1 MTKVIIPQLAG
12 KVKREFGLIK
22 FSVAEGGSKCY
33 NCGKQI
39 LKEALFMANILNP
52 SYIGHYS
59 KNVAVIPNVYNGMRM
74 EVLDRGNELLFVG
87 DVEVLD
93 KRMIEV
99 VRTSE
104 LLSPDITD
112 GMAVSVRGFNAY
124 ENCVVHIDGVLSRL
138 AQDQDSAWLVKD
150 LDVKGKSAG
159 RMFSRRPIHAQ
170 AWVQPEGSAQWLPC
184 SVVNASAGGVC
195 FRMNEPL
202 EIGARLKIRFN
213 LGRDHEQPPLTIEV
227 RRATDRRTEYEYG
240 CEFVD
245 LNPEVDTV
253 ITRTVIRLQIMQ

>member
-1 MTKVIIPQLAG
+1 MPSIP
-12 KVKREFGLIK
+12 
-22 FSVAEGGSKCY
+22 
-33 NCGKQI
+33 
-39 LKEALFMANILNP
+39 NP
-52 SYIGHYS
+52 SYIGHYA
-59 KNVAVIPNVYNGMRM
+59 KDPNIIPNVYNGMRM
-74 EVLDRGNELLFVG
+74 EVLDHSNELLFVA

-93 KRMIEV
+93 TRMLEL

-104 LLSPDITD
+104 LLSPDIPD
-112 GMAVSVRGFNAY
+112 GMPVSIRGFNAY
-124 ENCVVHIDGVLSRL
+124 ENCGVHIDGTISKL
-138 AQDQDSAWLVKD
+138 AQDQDTAWIVKN
-150 LDVKGKSAG
+150 LDVKGKDTG
-159 RMFSRRPIHAQ
+159 RSFARQPIHAQ
-170 AWVQPEGSAQWLPC
+170 AWVQPEGSNQWLPS

-202 EIGARLKIRFN
+202 EIGARLRIRFN

-245 LNPEVDTV
+245 LNSEVDTI